1 MSDYRKHIIIGIT
14 GSIAAYKAAGLVSML
29 KKADYDVKCIV
40 TEHALKFIGQAAL
53 EALSRGSVYSDMF
66 EHPHRIDHISLA
78 DWSDLTLVYP
88 ATADTIARL
97 RAGRAYDLL
106 SAVFLAQNFSSP
118 WWIAP
123 AMNTNMLEHP
133 AVAENLATLERWGVR
148 IIEPESGTMACG
160 SVGRGR
166 LIEPEAMFALIHN
179 QEIGS

>member
-1 MSDYRKHIIIGIT
+1 MSDYRKHVLIGIT

-53 EALSRGSVYSDMF
+53 EGLSRESVFTDMF
-66 EHPHRIDHISLA
+66 EHSHRIDHISLA
-78 DWSDLTLVYP
+78 AWSDLTLVYP

-97 RAGRAYDLL
+97 RSGRADDLL

-123 AMNTNMLEHP
+123 AMNTNMFEHP
-133 AVAENLATLERWGVR
+133 AVQDNLSTLQRWGVH

-166 LIEPEAMFALIHN
+166 LIDPETMFALIEK
-179 QEIGS
+179 QGMDS